1 MKKILLPVLALCL
14 TATAMAAPQTFNK
27 ISQLNLEVKKILKPF
42 QNIDTEARLRFLDI
56 KTDQDRALSLKLN
69 GLYRKFGNNNRL
81 TLRIEDLSYN
91 YGNGSGPLTI
101 AKGSF
106 GLNLTKII
114 PQEDL
119 NSIVPGA
126 EEMVKEFAKSFTEQY
141 GDSVLVD
148 ARVLEKRQDAQGN
161 FTFLSAELGVKFDL
175 SKLPENIRRD
185 EIPVLEGTVNLSVDF
200 RKGLGFEAKIVSNPE
215 YSAFQKD
222 QQGLKEILDALLA
235 RDTSQLKQIEDIF
248 RGLDDM
254 AKGLVNKQE

>member
-1 MKKILLPVLALCL
+1 MKKYLLPVFAICL
-14 TATAMAAPQTFNK
+14 SATAIASPQALNK
-27 ISQLNLEVKKILKPF
+27 ISQLNLEVKKILKSF

-56 KTDQDRALSLKLN
+56 KTDQDRALSVKLN

-91 YGNGSGPLTI
+91 YGNGTTPLTI

-106 GLNLTKII
+106 GLDLTKVV

-126 EEMVKEFAKSFTEQY
+126 EEIVKDLAKSYAEQY
-141 GDSVLVD
+141 GDAVQVD
-148 ARVLEKRQDAQGN
+148 ARVIEKRQDTQGN
-161 FTFLSAELGVKFDL
+161 YTYMSAVLGVKFDL

-185 EIPVLEGTVNLSVDF
+185 EIPVLEALVNISLEF
-200 RKGLGFEAKIVSNPE
+200 RRGLRFDAKIVSNPE

-235 RDTSQLKQIEDIF
+235 RDASQLKQIEEIF

-254 AKGLVNKQE
+254 AKDLVNKQK